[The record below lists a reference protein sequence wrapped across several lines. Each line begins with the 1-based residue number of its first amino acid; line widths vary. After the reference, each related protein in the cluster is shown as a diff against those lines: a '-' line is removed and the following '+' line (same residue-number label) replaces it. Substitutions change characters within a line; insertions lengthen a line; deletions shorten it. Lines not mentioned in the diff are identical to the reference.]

1 MLSSSGSVTNPVE
14 IPATGLLIG
23 TPASINANV
32 LPQILACEVE
42 PFEDKT
48 SETILIA
55 YGNSLNDEVKNSK
68 LSSEQIANIVKNE
81 TDTESASSNLG
92 KTVEEQEE
100 KQNITN
106 TQANTANTVSNTNSV
121 NSNTNVTSQVNTT
134 SNSKQAAAT
143 AKSTS
148 EKPKE
153 ENQKELS
160 FQMPIEGEVVRE
172 FAQDNLVYSDTLEEW
187 VTHSGIDIKAEKT
200 TIVQAAEDG
209 TVKTIKNDPRYG
221 LTIVIEHE
229 NGFQT
234 VYANLLSSE
243 FVTEGEKVIKGQS
256 IGTVGNTAAFESVDE
271 PHLHF
276 EVLKDMVQVDPSI
289 YVK

>member
-1 MLSSSGSVTNPVE
+1 MRRDLRRKQKQSNKIIVYSV
-14 IPATGLLIG
+14 AGLL
-23 TPASINANV
+23 V
-32 LPQILACEVE
+32 LL
-42 PFEDKT
+42 
-48 SETILIA
+48 TIVFALIA
-55 YGNSLNDEVKNSK
+55 YGNSLNDEVNNSK